1 MNIKYETLSGM
12 ALFKD
17 AILDSYILHIPHAST
32 DIPKLDGFLLD
43 RLEKDLYL
51 LTDWATDRI
60 FDVDGIEKIVTPYS
74 RLFCDVE
81 RLEDASEPML
91 QVGRGFFYTHGYD
104 GSELRQLDQEL
115 KDVVYR
121 DYYQKH
127 HELFYEKAKERLE
140 KHGVCYIMDCHSFN
154 DHPEV
159 PFLDQPKSP
168 DICIGT
174 DPFHTPDYL
183 LNYTL
188 NYFSRLGYSV
198 EVNNPYAGCIIPK
211 PYFLKN
217 DQVMGIMVEI
227 NKRLYM
233 DDNSVNDEK
242 VEQLRKQ
249 MSGYFSNL

>member
-1 MNIKYETLSGM
+1 M

-115 KDVVYR
+115 K
-121 DYYQKH
+121 
-127 HELFYEKAKERLE
+127 
-140 KHGVCYIMDCHSFN
+140 I
-154 DHPEV
+154 
-159 PFLDQPKSP
+159 
-168 DICIGT
+168 
-174 DPFHTPDYL
+174 
-183 LNYTL
+183 
-188 NYFSRLGYSV
+188 
-198 EVNNPYAGCIIPK
+198 
-211 PYFLKN
+211 
-217 DQVMGIMVEI
+217 
-227 NKRLYM
+227 
-233 DDNSVNDEK
+233 
-242 VEQLRKQ
+242 
-249 MSGYFSNL
+249 